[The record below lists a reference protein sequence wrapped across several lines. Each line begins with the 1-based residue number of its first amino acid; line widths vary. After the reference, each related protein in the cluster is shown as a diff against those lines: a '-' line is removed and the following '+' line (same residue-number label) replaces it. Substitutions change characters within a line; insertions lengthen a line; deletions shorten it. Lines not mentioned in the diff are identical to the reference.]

1 MLRIVASDSAANSP
15 ADALEGARESEGFDI
30 DNTAPAITIA
40 PASAAAPTV
49 VRVTVKDGH
58 SGVLRVEYALGGE
71 RWQVVY
77 PADGLSDSRE
87 ETFEIRLPSAADRAR
102 LVIRAT
108 DVLQNVATRA
118 TNF

>member
-1 MLRIVASDSAANSP
+1 MIRVVAADNAANSP
-15 ADALEGARESEGFDI
+15 LEALEGTRESDGFDI
-30 DNTAPAITIA
+30 DNTAPVISVA
-40 PASAAAPTV
+40 PASAAGPNV
-49 VRVTVKDGH
+49 VRVTVRDGH

-87 ETFEIRLPSAADRAR
+87 ETYDIKLAAAADRAR

-108 DVLQNVATRA
+108 DVLLNVATA
-118 TNF
+118 TITN